1 VKFGRQKIGEIV
13 RYLQDKK
20 FRLPLRLSLLRG
32 SRQNLPGPA
41 RNNVLRVLYI
51 SSKSVYLRRSFSRM
65 REHHHNPPESESN
78 IRLKPSF
85 EPNNNDCIIA
95 EVQGRASVVTKTQ
108 SCATVL

>member
-1 VKFGRQKIGEIV
+1 
-13 RYLQDKK
+13 
-20 FRLPLRLSLLRG
+20 
-32 SRQNLPGPA
+32 
-41 RNNVLRVLYI
+41 
-51 SSKSVYLRRSFSRM
+51 M